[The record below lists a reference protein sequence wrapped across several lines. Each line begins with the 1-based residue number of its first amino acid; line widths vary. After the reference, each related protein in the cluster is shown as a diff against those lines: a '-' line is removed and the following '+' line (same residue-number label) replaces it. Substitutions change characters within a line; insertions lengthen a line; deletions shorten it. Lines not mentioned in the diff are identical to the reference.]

1 MAESLQHKGSA
12 RHFSSNDSQSIS
24 KGRVAY
30 ETKRRE
36 VLGSP
41 THLVEIDL
49 LRGGKPMRI
58 LSEAQPS
65 DYRILV
71 SQGNRRPLAQLY
83 GFSVRQEIPKF
94 LLPLRSEDTEPL
106 VNLQTLLFEV
116 YEQAGFDLAID
127 YSLEPVPPLK
137 EEDKIWVD
145 ALLREKELR

>member
-1 MAESLQHKGSA
+1 
-12 RHFSSNDSQSIS
+12 
-24 KGRVAY
+24 
-30 ETKRRE
+30 
-36 VLGSP
+36 
-41 THLVEIDL
+41 
-49 LRGGKPMRI
+49 MRI
-58 LSEAQPS
+58 LSEAQPN

-106 VNLQTLLFEV
+106 VDLQTLLFEV

-127 YSLEPVPPLK
+127 YSLQPVPPLK

>member
-1 MAESLQHKGSA
+1 MATGYVVTVIEV
-12 RHFSSNDSQSIS
+12 IS
-24 KGRVAY
+24 PANKRAGKGRAY

-36 VLGSP
+36 VLSSP
-41 THLVEIDL
+41 TDLVEIDL
-49 LRGGKPMRI
+49 LRSGKPMRI
-58 LSEAQPS
+58 LSETQPS

-83 GFSVRQEIPKF
+83 CFSIRQEIPKF

-106 VNLQTLLFEV
+106 VDLQTLLFEV

-137 EEDKIWVD
+137 EEDKSWVD
-145 ALLREKELR
+145 ALLREKGLR